1 MSSEEIKSEDGRR
14 VAARSFD
21 DGGLGVVR
29 IKPLGV
35 GLSDQG
41 AEQAASRVVEFST
54 QSAELTVDGRKFTY
68 PSHVIAP
75 TMDNQA
81 LYDAFMPSR
90 VEAFLQGINVNIMA
104 YGQTGSG
111 KTHTVFG
118 PPGIMGRAAT
128 GEYGNEMCPEYGLF
142 PRGLLA
148 IFDAVERMRQA
159 GEAAV
164 LTASAVELSIEGNL
178 DMLSRN
184 AVVRNPKE
192 RIRFD
197 GAQLGVAVD
206 RTTKPP
212 RLYGMTELV
221 LDNRDRLREVYAGI
235 ATRNT
240 AATQMNDS
248 SSRSHCL
255 AYLMLRVHDKTA
267 DTIRVSRFQ
276 FCDLAGSE
284 RLQEAHG
291 EAANPFKDGG
301 EALNGFM
308 TNYSL
313 MMLSSC
319 ARQLV
324 EARRKGKMKSFS
336 FRTFLVDLVMLL
348 QESMTGE
355 AATACFVCL
364 SQAPV
369 NLLQSKYALDFGE
382 VFANLSLR
390 PRALPPQSRE
400 KLEKATRKLLQE
412 AEKVLATPNGGGK
425 YKMMRVAQKRDCEQL
440 LEILDHLMQ

>member
-1 MSSEEIKSEDGRR
+1 MEASGSER
-14 VAARSFD
+14 VATPSID

-35 GLSDQG
+35 GSSDQG
-41 AEQAASRVVEFST
+41 AQQAGTTGVEFST
-54 QSAELTVDGRKFTY
+54 QPAELTVDGRRFTY

-75 TMDNQA
+75 TMDNEA
-81 LYDAFMPSR
+81 LYNAFMPPR

-111 KTHTVFG
+111 KTHTMFG
-118 PPGIMGRAAT
+118 PPGIMARAAA
-128 GEYGNEMCPEYGLF
+128 GEYGDELCPDYGLF

-148 IFDAVERMRQA
+148 IFEAVSRMRRT

-164 LTASAVELSIEGNL
+164 LTSSAVELSMHGNK
-178 DMLSRN
+178 DMLSHMP
-184 AVVRNPKE
+184 VRRSSDAKIWDPSQ
-192 RIRFD
+192 F
-197 GAQLGVAVD
+197 GVALD
-206 RTTKPP
+206 RSTEPP

-221 LDNRDRLREVYAGI
+221 LDSPESLRKVYAGI

-240 AATQMNDS
+240 AATKMNES

-255 AYLMLRVHDKTA
+255 VYLTLRLHDKTT
-267 DTIRVSRFQ
+267 DTVRISRFQ

-291 EAANPFKDGG
+291 EACNPFKDGG
-301 EALNGFM
+301 EALNGFC

-336 FRTFLVDLVMLL
+336 FRSFLVDLVMLL
-348 QESMTGE
+348 KESMTGT
-355 AATACFVCL
+355 ASTACFVCL
-364 SQAPV
+364 SQAPT
-369 NLLQSKYALDFGE
+369 NLLQSKYALDFGQ
-382 VFANLSLR
+382 VFANLSSR

-400 KLEKATRKLLQE
+400 KLEKAARTLLQE
-412 AEKVLATPNGGGK
+412 ADKVLATPNGGGK
-425 YKMMRVAQKRDCEQL
+425 FKMMRVAQKRDCEQF
-440 LEILDHLMQ
+440 LEILGHLVQ